1 MRLKLLPV
9 LVCVTLL
16 LVFMVGALPRTQAA
30 DMSFAATLVWG
41 TNDPQPPPGKDYKP
55 LVQSELRKK
64 LHELPLKWTN
74 WFEVRR
80 VEFQIPVGPNGK
92 ILPPKEVAVS
102 PKCELKVQ
110 NLNNSELEVVLI
122 GKGKE
127 VVRRKQAL
135 PKGELLM
142 LGGNAEN
149 ATAWIV
155 ILKRL
160 D

>member
-9 LVCVTLL
+9 LSCVTLL

-55 LVQSELRKK
+55 LVHPELRKK

-80 VEFQIPVGPNGK
+80 LEFKVPVGPS
-92 ILPPKEVAVS
+92 KEVAVS
-102 PKCELKVQ
+102 TKCQLKVQ
-110 NLNNSELEVVLI
+110 NINNAELEVALI

-127 VVRRKQAL
+127 V
-135 PKGELLM
+135 
-142 LGGNAEN
+142 
-149 ATAWIV
+149 
-155 ILKRL
+155 
-160 D
+160 

>member
-9 LVCVTLL
+9 LACAILFVTL
-16 LVFMVGALPRTQAA
+16 VGALPRTQAA
-30 DMSFAATLVWG
+30 DMHFTATLVWG
-41 TNDPQPPPGKDYKP
+41 TNDPKPPPGKDYQP
-55 LVQSELRKK
+55 LLQPELRKK

-74 WFEVRR
+74 WFEVRK
-80 VEFQIPVGPNGK
+80 VEFRVPVGPS
-92 ILPPKEVAVS
+92 KEVVVS
-102 PKCELKVQ
+102 PKCQLKVQ
-110 NLNNSELEVVLI
+110 NINNSELEVALI

-127 VVRRKQAL
+127 VMRRKQML